1 MGYAFPAAMGAT
13 IARSDRPVVAVV
25 GDGGFQMT
33 LQELAT
39 MVQEGIPAKTII
51 LNNGFLGMVR
61 QWQEMFFDNRYS
73 AIELENPDFAA
84 VAEAFGARGR
94 RVTERADIDA
104 ALDEMLAADGPYVL
118 DIVVE
123 REENVFPMIPVGAGC
138 AEIRL
143 E

>member
-1 MGYAFPAAMGAT
+1 
-13 IARSDRPVVAVV
+13 
-25 GDGGFQMT
+25 
-33 LQELAT
+33 
-39 MVQEGIPAKTII
+39 MVQEGIPAKAII

-73 AIELENPDFAA
+73 AIELENPDLAG
-84 VAEAFGARGR
+84 VARAFGAGAV
-94 RVTERADIDA
+94 RVADRADLDG
-104 ALDEMLAADGPYVL
+104 ALDAMLAAKGPFVL
-118 DIVVE
+118 DVVVE